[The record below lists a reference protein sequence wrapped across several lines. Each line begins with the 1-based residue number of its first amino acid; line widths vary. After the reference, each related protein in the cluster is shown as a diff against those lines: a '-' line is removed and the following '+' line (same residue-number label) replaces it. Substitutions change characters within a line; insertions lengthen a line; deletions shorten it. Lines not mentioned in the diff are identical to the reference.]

1 MQEMTF
7 CSGVRERKT
16 HTGKKEKAKEKTKR
30 TQQWLQMRWGYA
42 MIRERGG
49 KTCEKNLYDPERFK
63 IL

>member
-1 MQEMTF
+1 MRPPEEKSAIDRHIDGKQKKMNEKLK
-7 CSGVRERKT
+7 RKR
-16 HTGKKEKAKEKTKR
+16 GR
-30 TQQWLQMRWGYA
+30 LQMRWGYA